1 MWPAKPPGDYNHDYD
16 DDDCDYYYD
25 ANDYDVYCDDYYD
38 VNYYDDYDKGGKM
51 QIQKQNHW

>member
-1 MWPAKPPGDYNHDYD
+1 MRY
-16 DDDCDYYYD
+16 DYYYD

-38 VNYYDDYDKGGKM
+38 VNYYDDYDKGGKR